1 MLKLFSVKHFTI
13 ISISI
18 LFSLIFTSVVP
29 YSHAVSI
36 AETIQ
41 GENIAKNTPYGCK
54 TYPISTPQQDNRIHV
69 SLYAYALNTDVN
81 VVIQIDG
88 KTKKNQDLPMQSW
101 TPVSG
106 TFTMSENNS
115 HTLGICLLK
124 TFSGSDTRTLE
135 FNDVKWDTSKV
146 TPPPVVQQSSPVV
159 QQPTVQNTCPEGT
172 TTEIR
177 GVDVVCVTK
186 KIVEKTCPD
195 GTYLGVDNNGNSA
208 CRSIQTNQIDTEQN
222 KETVTTPP
230 KIQEPKP
237 IPMLDNDNFIKVA
250 IIGVV
255 IVAVIV
261 IAIVVKKTYRPKID
275 NNTMYSSS
283 TESYSEKTPANPSR
297 AVPAY
302 SGEENP
308 DFALKQF
315 DFSQG
320 LERVI
325 EVTYNKE
332 KEVDVKLFFSTDKDE
347 WSTFVRNYKE
357 KVKDNF
363 IRLNIEPSKRTNSGL
378 ISGGNYEFNDDF
390 DAGYTLRVSM
400 KYSDKKLMA
409 KITSVLR
416 DNNFGC
422 LPSTKFTVDAHRNFE
437 HPTEYEAEKIL
448 ASITDRIYQKLT

>member
-1 MLKLFSVKHFTI
+1 MKLFSVKHFTI
-13 ISISI
+13 IAIPLI
-18 LFSLIFTSVVP
+18 FSLVLTSFMP
-29 YSHAVSI
+29 YSY

-69 SLYAYALNTDVN
+69 SLNAYALNTDVN

-159 QQPTVQNTCPEGT
+159 QQPTAQNTCPQGT

-177 GVDVVCVTK
+177 GVDIVCVPK
-186 KIVEKTCPD
+186 KTVEKTCPD
-195 GTYLGVDNNGNSA
+195 GTYLGLDNNGNSA
-208 CRSIQTNQIDTEQN
+208 CRSIQTNQMDTEQN
-222 KETVTTPP
+222 KETITPP
-230 KIQEPKP
+230 KLQEPKAQEPNP
-237 IPMLDNDNFIKVA
+237 IPMLDGDNFIKVA

-255 IVAVIV
+255 IIAVIV
-261 IAIVVKKTYRPKID
+261 IVIAKKSSGSKTS
-275 NNTMYSSS
+275 NTATYSSY
-283 TESYSEKTPANPSR
+283 TDSYNEKTPAAPSR
-297 AVPAY
+297 VVPAY

-315 DFSQG
+315 DFTKG

-347 WSTFVRNYKE
+347 WSTFVRNYRE

-422 LPSTKFTVDAHRNFE
+422 LPSTTFTVDAHRNFE